1 MKSFVSALPLA
12 ALIGQSV
19 AQGWLPSCS
28 WNDCMGA
35 WNGAACNQAS
45 GWDCVCSNS
54 TAIAQI
60 NTCVAT
66 SCTNATDQETIYG
79 AIAQLCANAGQAV
92 TNSQQATFSA
102 TSGGSLLPSPTGGWG
117 PGGNWN
123 SASWSSWASQV
134 STAIGSAPSG
144 WGPGSS
150 WGNNWGGP
158 GGHGPGGHGPGGNGG
173 PGGWG
178 GPWGTK
184 ANGIACS
191 GTASWTTWTA
201 GWGPF
206 SSWTGLWSGCSSTTA
221 TPSPATVTTTLTTD
235 GRASVITG
243 TTFGI
248 QALST
253 SSGSASQTGSTG
265 GAASVMDTSKVLT
278 ISGVLAGSVFALM
291 VAL

>member
-1 MKSFVSALPLA
+1 MKSFAIA
-12 ALIGQSV
+12 ALAGVTV

-28 WNDCMGA
+28 WNDCMGS
-35 WNGAACNQAS
+35 WDGASCDQSS
-45 GWDCVCSNS
+45 GWDCICSNS
-54 TAIAQI
+54 TAISQI

-79 AIAQLCANAGQAV
+79 AIAQLCANAGAAV

-102 TSGGSLLPSPTGGWG
+102 TSGGSLLPSATGGWG
-117 PGGNWN
+117 PGGDWD

-158 GGHGPGGHGPGGNGG
+158 GGHGGHGPGGNGG
-173 PGGWG
+173 NGGWG

-184 ANGIACS
+184 ADGIACS

-206 SSWTGLWSGCSSTTA
+206 SSWTGQWSGCSSTTA
-221 TPSPATVTTTLTTD
+221 TPEPATVTTTVN
-235 GRASVITG
+235 GSVITG

-253 SSGSASQTGSTG
+253 ESGAGSASGSAAAGST
-265 GAASVMDTSKVLT
+265 ASLIDTAKVVT
-278 ISGVLAGSVFALM
+278 FSGLVAGSMFALM
-291 VAL
+291 VVL